1 MLLLQK
7 SSKQLHN
14 QHKQILHKLCITCQY
29 TYMYPLHTLCVCA
42 AELILMQWKNTL
54 ANFCSDNS
62 TFCDKLASFIKQN
75 LDYMNTMI
83 EQNEGDPYWYQVKLF
98 LAQLEGLM
106 IGYAFA
112 GLEPLDSNQLL

>member
-1 MLLLQK
+1 
-7 SSKQLHN
+7 
-14 QHKQILHKLCITCQY
+14 
-29 TYMYPLHTLCVCA
+29 
-42 AELILMQWKNTL
+42 MQWKNTL

-83 EQNEGDPYWYQVKLF
+83 EQNDGDPYWYQVKLF